1 MTFWLLAQST
11 PPLPEGPG
19 LLRSVGALIVVLG
32 LFGLC
37 LWLLRRGGL
46 ALPGRQATR
55 SMHVESALPLGERR
69 QLVIVRVEGR
79 RLLLGLSAMQ
89 VSLVADL
96 GADEAFASTL
106 DARLSGVKER

>member
-1 MTFWLLAQST
+1 MTPWLLAQAT

-19 LLRSVGALIVVLG
+19 LLRSVGALIIVLG

-46 ALPGRQATR
+46 AFPGRQTTR
-55 SMHVESALPLGERR
+55 TMQVESALPLGDRR

-96 GADEAFASTL
+96 GADETFATTL
-106 DARLSGVKER
+106 DARLSGAGER